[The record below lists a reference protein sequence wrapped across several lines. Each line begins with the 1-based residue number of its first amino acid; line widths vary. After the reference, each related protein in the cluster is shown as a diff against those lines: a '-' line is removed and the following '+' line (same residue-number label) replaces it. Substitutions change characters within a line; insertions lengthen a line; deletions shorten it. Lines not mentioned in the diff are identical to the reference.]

1 MNVRS
6 ALLGSVAVLTV
17 AAAARDAAAQEM
29 ISGVNSD
36 RGRFVFR
43 NDASFLGFGIGAP
56 TTSIGVASASLKGAQ
71 FNPQFALAPSVDI
84 FIIQNLSIGATIGVT
99 FNKFGG
105 GGIGGGADV
114 FAFFF
119 MPRIGYN
126 IPLHNHFSFWPQ
138 FGAGIGIQSASAG
151 GGSATNAMIPL
162 DLYLPFLFHP
172 VENFFLGIG
181 PAMRFY
187 SLNDNP
193 TALIQTVTFDFLR
206 FTLGGS
212 VPIF

>member
-1 MNVRS
+1 MNAGR
-6 ALLGSVAVLTV
+6 ALLGSVAVLALV
-17 AAAARDAAAQEM
+17 GAAHDASAQEM

-56 TTSIGVASASLKGAQ
+56 TTSIGVATGTLKGAK
-71 FNPQFALAPSVDI
+71 FDPQFALAPSVDV
-84 FIIQNLSIGATIGVT
+84 FIIQNLSIGVSLGVT
-99 FNKFGG
+99 FNK
-105 GGIGGGADV
+105 IANADI
-114 FAFFF
+114 FTFFF

-138 FGAGIGIQSASAG
+138 FGAGIGIQSASVV
-151 GGSATNAMIPL
+151 GGSATNAMVPL

-187 SLNDNP
+187 SLNDN
-193 TALIQTVTFDFLR
+193 TSAFIQAVTFDFLR

-212 VPIF
+212 VPVF